1 MLPPLVDRPRVRA
14 PAFTIVG
21 GPPGRSTSPAPEPL
35 DLGWRVLALGLVL
48 AWVSGFVLPG
58 SFTWFLAALPH
69 EMGHATIGCL
79 LGHPSAPAIS
89 LRGEAWTGIAEQSP
103 FLVWTIA
110 IIAAACAYGMRQRAG
125 VAIALGALALLVP
138 ALAFSPAGE
147 AAILLAGHGGELAFA
162 TYCFYLAVSGGHTG
176 APQERT
182 ASAMAG
188 ALLQFVNL
196 KLCVGLM
203 VSAEAREVYATNGSV
218 GLVNDYL
225 RLADDV
231 FGCSLQAVAT
241 GMLVVAVL
249 PLPLG
254 VALGWRRLV
263 RDAAP

>member
-1 MLPPLVDRPRVRA
+1 MLPPLVDRPRIRA

-35 DLGWRVLALGLVL
+35 DLGWRFLALGLVL

-58 SFTWFLAALPH
+58 SFTWFLAAIPH
-69 EMGHATIGCL
+69 EMGHATVGCL

-89 LRGEAWTGIAEQSP
+89 LRGEAWTGIAEQRP
-103 FLVWTIA
+103 FLLWAVVLIV
-110 IIAAACAYGMRQRAG
+110 AACAYGMRDRVGAAVG
-125 VAIALGALALLVP
+125 LGAVAVLLPAIA
-138 ALAFSPAGE
+138 FNQAGE
-147 AAILLAGHGGELAFA
+147 AAILVAGHGGELAFA
-162 TYCFYLAVSGGHTG
+162 TYCFYLAVTGGRTG
-176 APQERT
+176 TPQERT

-196 KLCVGLM
+196 KLCVGLI
-203 VSAEAREVYATNGSV
+203 VSAEAREWYATNGSV

-231 FGCSLQAVAT
+231 FGCSLQAVA
-241 GMLVVAVL
+241 GVMLLVGIL

-254 VALGWRRLV
+254 VVLGWRRLAHAG
-263 RDAAP
+263 AA